1 MKKLIFM
8 SLLGIAVMLA
18 SCSQSE
24 DMLQTGHT
32 DAVTFTASL
41 ENGMSLRPAKTRSVT
56 DPMDEAITRAVLEI
70 YDEKNEL
77 VGERVEG
84 TVNGD
89 KISFTAIL
97 ERDKRYTCLFWA
109 DAGEGTYDITDL
121 KAITRS
127 TNPSIA
133 YYAKEEIT
141 ASDVALNVT
150 LTHAV
155 AKVVLQEISTLAKD
169 DQVGI
174 SFDMPAYTFNIK
186 DESYNP
192 GEGENISK
200 TIDIAE
206 DDKTGVI
213 TSLYVFAPSTGA
225 TPVTMTL
232 SYTAA
237 GALGGT
243 LDVPSVPL
251 KRNYRTVLQ
260 GAFGGI
266 ESTFVN
272 QPFRVSLDKEWEGDE
287 NETFTP
293 GIVITTAGGQITT
306 NQLNDAFDART
317 DGKVIFSGPL
327 DDADFAIIS
336 EWVRNRTG
344 AAITLDLNTA
354 TGFTALPR
362 QAFDRC
368 KSLVSV
374 ILPPALEAIGEMAF
388 MSSGLVE
395 IDIPDGVTTLG
406 ESAFNGCTSL
416 KRVKLPKN
424 LTTISD
430 QMFSRCTSLTGIT
443 VPATV
448 KTIGNAVFRNSEL
461 KTIIL
466 PESVEFISQ
475 QAFACMFDYIL
486 FESTLPMITYNS
498 PQEGNIVIDPTGVFS
513 AGESGEAGSTLI
525 LLPNI
530 ATEDVAKTYYN
541 CIKQSRPEARIY
553 YKYNSGG
560 NGDRTDTANYTEY
573 TEPAQ

>member
-1 MKKLIFM
+1 MKRKLSILM
-8 SLLGIAVMLA
+8 LGIAVMLA

-24 DMLQTGHT
+24 EMPQTGHT

-56 DPMDEAITRAVLEI
+56 DPTDEAITRAVLEI

-121 KAITRS
+121 KAIARS

-133 YYAKEEIT
+133 YYAQEEIT
-141 ASDVALNVT
+141 ASNVALNVT

-266 ESTFVN
+266 ESTLVY
-272 QPFRVSLDKEWEGDE
+272 QPFSVSLDKEWEEEGKNFPDGLLVTTEVGQIDVAKIEKAISDDGVLIIRGPVNPADIFTIRDWAINSGELRKIDLGNIPEKVLYGDAFKGVTSLE
-287 NETFTP
+287 S
-293 GIVITTAGGQITT
+293 IVIPTDVT
-306 NQLNDAFDART
+306 NLVGSCFRGCTNLRSI
-317 DGKVIFSGPL
+317 VLP
-327 DDADFAIIS
+327 
-336 EWVRNRTG
+336 TG
-344 AAITLDLNTA
+344 L
-354 TGFTALPR
+354 
-362 QAFDRC
+362 
-368 KSLVSV
+368 KS
-374 ILPPALEAIGEMAF
+374 IG
-388 MSSGLVE
+388 SL
-395 IDIPDGVTTLG
+395 
-406 ESAFNGCTSL
+406 AFNESG
-416 KRVKLPKN
+416 
-424 LTTISD
+424 
-430 QMFSRCTSLTGIT
+430 LTGIT
-443 VPATV
+443 IPASVEIMYRDVFASCHDLKYIVFEGTLPV
-448 KTIGNAVFRNSEL
+448 ERTDDLTEGKLNLATGGIGNGPAPSIF
-461 KTIIL
+461 
-466 PESVEFISQ
+466 
-475 QAFACMFDYIL
+475 
-486 FESTLPMITYNS
+486 
-498 PQEGNIVIDPTGVFS
+498 
-513 AGESGEAGSTLI
+513 
-525 LLPNI
+525 LPNI
-530 ATEDVAKTYYN
+530 TDTDVAQTYADYFTLNKVYYN
-541 CIKQSRPEARIY
+541 FQD
-553 YKYNSGG
+553 SGD
-560 NGDRTDTANYTEY
+560 GDRTNPANYTAY